1 MSEDKEPNVFTDQ
14 VKPKEEI
21 KPKVKEEVK
30 EKPKPVA
37 TKAPVA
43 DNKIIIKLD
52 GPIEIINL
60 TNSQR
65 HSIMPKPPK
74 KVKLINTNL
83 YRLPITN
90 KELNIDKAY
99 AIKQYSKYA
108 EYFQILSVIN
118 GVVSIMPI
126 VGGFELNHNDQIGEL
141 I

>member
-1 MSEDKEPNVFTDQ
+1 MSEEKEQSENSKNVTSNTVEQ
-14 VKPKEEI
+14 
-21 KPKVKEEVK
+21 KVEVK
-30 EKPKPVA
+30 EKPKQVEP
-37 TKAPVA
+37 KSPISN
-43 DNKIIIKLD
+43 NKIIIKLD

-83 YRLPITN
+83 YRIPITN
-90 KELNIDKAY
+90 YNLNIDKAY
-99 AIKQYSKYA
+99 AIKQYSKYS

-118 GVVSIMPI
+118 GIVSILPI